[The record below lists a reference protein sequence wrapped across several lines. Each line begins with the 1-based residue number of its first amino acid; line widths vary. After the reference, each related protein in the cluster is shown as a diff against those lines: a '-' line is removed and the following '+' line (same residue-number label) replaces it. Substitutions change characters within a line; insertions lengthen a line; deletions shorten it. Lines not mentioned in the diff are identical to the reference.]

1 MDRRVA
7 RIERAGGGNST
18 TFEHLTKHEM
28 AQILHSQDGDL
39 AGALFRAARE
49 VRQQVQG
56 NVIFAYGFVFFST
69 YCRNNCNFCFFRKD
83 NAIDRYRKS
92 EEDVL
97 KLSKQLVDSGVN
109 LIDLTMGEDTRF
121 HADRF
126 ETVIRIVRTLKRDYG
141 TSVMIS
147 PGVVGSDVIDRLAEA
162 GTDFFALYQETHN
175 RALFQTLRVGQDYDE
190 RMQAKRYAKQR
201 GMRIEEG
208 ILIGVGETAEDI
220 SESIEIIGEIGAR
233 QARAMSF
240 VPQTGSPMERRQT
253 PDRMTELKTI
263 ALMRIRYP
271 YALIPA
277 SLDVDGLDG
286 LQSRINAGAN
296 LVTSII
302 PPRSG
307 LVGVAHGTSEADGG
321 GRTMEETSR
330 ILKAMG
336 LRVST
341 NDEYRAFLTQQSIV

>member
-1 MDRRVA
+1 
-7 RIERAGGGNST
+7 
-18 TFEHLTKHEM
+18 M
-28 AQILHSQDGDL
+28 AQVLLSQDRDL
-39 AGALFRAARE
+39 ADALFRAARE
-49 VRQQVQG
+49 TRQQVQG
-56 NVIFAYGFVFFST
+56 NAIFAYGFVFFST
-69 YCRNNCNFCFFRKD
+69 YCRNNCNFCYFRRD

-126 ETVIRIVRTLKRDYG
+126 ETVIRIVRALKRDYG
-141 TSVMIS
+141 TSVMVS
-147 PGVVGSDVIDRLAEA
+147 PGVVSPDVIDRLAEA
-162 GTDFFALYQETHN
+162 GADFYALYQETHN

-190 RMQAKRYAKQR
+190 RMQAKRYAKQK
-201 GMRIEEG
+201 GMWIEEG

-240 VPQTGSPMERRQT
+240 VPQKGSPMERRQT

-277 SLDVDGLDG
+277 SLDVDGMDG
-286 LQSRINAGAN
+286 LQSRIHAGAN

-307 LVGVAHGTSEADGG
+307 LVGVAHGASEADGG
-321 GRTMEETSR
+321 GRTMEETNR
-330 ILKAMG
+330 ILEAMG
-336 LRVST
+336 LRLSS
-341 NDEYRAFLTQQSIV
+341 NGEYRAFLTQQSIV